1 MVSANSALRGS
12 LDGDRQSSAEQLAS
26 CHRKISELDQTIS
39 QLQSTLEERERE
51 ANELSLSRR
60 QLEESLGQVRENLQ
74 QSEATGLNEAER
86 LASQLT
92 SLKEETREKVRVLE
106 ERLQVTV
113 SERDA
118 EKLRAAE
125 TRKELDAL
133 ANVLAEVKSERGK
146 LADEFEKVQS
156 QLNKRNGAL
165 EFAENEMKSKTNV
178 IQNLSQFIEEKKSA
192 IAELNAEVSR
202 AKSDGAARLT
212 DLLQKNEQVLKRNS
226 ELEGDLCKKGAALQG
241 QEAAVKEL
249 MGEMEKLQK
258 SFSVAEERAQSARSE
273 FEVVIRERQSSLT
286 EREKL
291 CGEVDT
297 LSQSRRNLEQK
308 CAEDEEKKAQLESRV
323 AELSS
328 RVGDL
333 QKKLQVARQQ
343 ANKSATELEERETR
357 EEALRGELG
366 RAERENSQ
374 MKQQFDSA
382 VSLMESKAAEQS
394 QLLRRSKEEAESKD
408 AENSRLKQQAASN
421 AKTIGDLRE
430 RATKSEADCK
440 ISSERCRLLE
450 RDGGQLRGKVG
461 ELEMALNQ
469 WEAEVGDARAEK
481 ETLICE
487 HRALLSGIQEHETR
501 VLQLTNQVA
510 ELARE
515 KQGECVCGG

>member
-1 MVSANSALRGS
+1 M
-12 LDGDRQSSAEQLAS
+12 
-26 CHRKISELDQTIS
+26 
-39 QLQSTLEERERE
+39 
-51 ANELSLSRR
+51 
-60 QLEESLGQVRENLQ
+60 
-74 QSEATGLNEAER
+74 
-86 LASQLT
+86 
-92 SLKEETREKVRVLE
+92 
-106 ERLQVTV
+106 
-113 SERDA
+113 
-118 EKLRAAE
+118 
-125 TRKELDAL
+125 
-133 ANVLAEVKSERGK
+133 
-146 LADEFEKVQS
+146 
-156 QLNKRNGAL
+156 
-165 EFAENEMKSKTNV
+165 
-178 IQNLSQFIEEKKSA
+178 
-192 IAELNAEVSR
+192 
-202 AKSDGAARLT
+202 
-212 DLLQKNEQVLKRNS
+212 
-226 ELEGDLCKKGAALQG
+226 
-241 QEAAVKEL
+241 
-249 MGEMEKLQK
+249 
-258 SFSVAEERAQSARSE
+258 
-273 FEVVIRERQSSLT
+273 
-286 EREKL
+286 

-450 RDGGQLRGKVG
+450 RDGGQLRGRVG

-481 ETLICE
+481 ETLIWLE
-487 HRALLSGIQEHETR
+487 SRMKESSRELVASEVAREQLSSELESLR
-501 VLQLTNQVA
+501 LQLREGGQWQTDRQALMEVQSRVEQEKA
-510 ELARE
+510 EVEAGYTQAQSTIQQLQTDVTE
-515 KQGECVCGG
+515 LQGQLQNTQLELQQWQTGTS